1 MLDRS
6 TAPSFKEIEEVEFIR
21 TQKHLLRNGIPVFV
35 LNAGEQELVRIE
47 FIFGNIEWDINKP
60 LLANAANTML
70 NDGTT
75 KMTGAQIADSLDF
88 YGAFFQTEH
97 SSDHSVIT
105 LYTLNKYIEN
115 TLPIIKDVLTES
127 IFPEKDLETY
137 KTNNKQRLKVS
148 LEKNDFLARREFNNV
163 VFGDNVYGHKYN
175 ETDFDSLNQTDL
187 RDYFAKAYHPQNCT
201 IFLSGK
207 VDDTLLSS
215 VENLFGE
222 WINTTT
228 FKENVVVLS
237 PKADKYHLIEKPNAL
252 QSAIKLGIPSINRTH
267 PDFAGLQVLNT
278 VFGGYFGSRLMTNI
292 REDKGY
298 TYGINSGNATLQQ
311 GGYFVIASE
320 VGTDVC
326 QNTLNEIEFEIN
338 RIKTELIPDDELKL
352 VKNYL
357 MGSLLGSLENA
368 FSHADKFKNIYF
380 YDLGY
385 DYFDNYIH
393 TIKTIEAPALMQ
405 LANKYWNYEDFYK
418 VIVGKV

>member
-6 TAPSFKEIEEVEFIR
+6 IAPSFKEIEEVYFIR
-21 TQKHLLRNGIPVFV
+21 TQKHLLKNGIPVFV

-47 FIFGNIEWDINKP
+47 FVFGNVEWDIKKP
-60 LLANAANTML
+60 LLANTVNAML
-70 NDGTT
+70 NDGTAT
-75 KMTGAQIADSLDF
+75 MTGAQIADTLDF

-97 SSDHSVIT
+97 GLDQSVVT
-105 LYTLNKYIEN
+105 LYTLNKYVEN
-115 TLPIIKDVLTES
+115 TLVIIKDVLTNS
-127 IFPEKDLETY
+127 IFPVKDLETY
-137 KTNNKQRLKVS
+137 ISNNKQKLKVS
-148 LEKNDFLARREFNNV
+148 IEKNDFLARREFNNV
-163 VFGDNVYGHKYN
+163 VFGDNVYGYKYT
-175 ETDFDSLNQTDL
+175 EKDFDSLNQEDL
-187 RDYFAKAYHPQNCT
+187 RSFFAKAYHPQNCT

-207 VDDTLLSS
+207 VEESLINT
-215 VENLFGE
+215 VENLFGD
-222 WINTTT
+222 WTSSVI
-228 FKENVVVLS
+228 FKPNKIVLS
-237 PKADKYHLIEKPNAL
+237 PKATKYHLIEKPKAL
-252 QSAIKLGIPSINRTH
+252 QSAIKLGMPSINRNH

-326 QNTLNEIEFEIN
+326 ENTLIEIEFEIN
-338 RIKTELIPDDELKL
+338 RIKTELIPDEELKL

-380 YDLGY
+380 YGLDY
-385 DYFDNYIH
+385 DYFDNYIN
-393 TIKTIEAPALMQ
+393 TINTIDASSLMQ
-405 LANKYWNYEDFYK
+405 LANKYWDYNEFYK

>member
-6 TAPSFKEIEEVEFIR
+6 TAPSFKEVKEVEFIK
-21 TQKHLLRNGIPVFV
+21 TKKQLLRNGIPLFV

-47 FIFGNIEWDINKP
+47 FVFGNVEWDINKP
-60 LLANAANTML
+60 LLANTVNAML

-75 KMTGAQIADSLDF
+75 KMTGAQIADTLDF

-97 SSDHSVIT
+97 GLDQSVVT
-105 LYTLNKYIEN
+105 LYTLNKHVES
-115 TLPIIKDVLTES
+115 TLIILKDVLTNS

-137 KTNNKQRLKVS
+137 KANNKQKLKVN

-163 VFGDNVYGHKYN
+163 VFGDNVYGYKYT
-175 ETDFDSLNQTDL
+175 EKDFDSINHKDL
-187 RDYFAKAYHPQNCT
+187 RAFFAKAYHPQNCA

-207 VDDTLLSS
+207 VEEKLINT
-215 VENLFGE
+215 VENLFGD
-222 WINTTT
+222 WTSTAT
-228 FKENVVVLS
+228 FEPNEIILS
-237 PKADKYHLIEKPNAL
+237 PKADKYHLIEKSNAL
-252 QSAIKLGIPSINRTH
+252 QSAIKLGIPSINRNH

-326 QNTLNEIEFEIN
+326 QKTINEIEFEIN
-338 RIKTELIPDDELKL
+338 RIKTELIPDEELKL

-368 FSHADKFKNIYF
+368 FSHADKYKNIYF
-380 YDLGY
+380 YGLDY
-385 DYFDNYIH
+385 DYFDNYIN
-393 TIKTIEAPALMQ
+393 TINTIDAISLME
-405 LANKYWNYEDFYK
+405 LANKYWKYDEFYK